1 ILGVSALPLRNATN
15 VARLVEQVQEVA
27 RQHQDALGRYVEQL
41 KRRLEEYGAAD
52 PDPDRLRTAR
62 AAHAL
67 AVALAT
73 AKRGAVVETLARA
86 EVATSP
92 TAMGVAL
99 KQAGAL
105 AGALSNARWELL
117 HGDQG
122 LAEPYAARAQAVADK
137 VVEALKHDEHATA
150 LAGVLREAEGKMV
163 TLLQEA
169 ARAAKDRTRDVGTP
183 TGVAGDARGE
193 RKREGGGQH
202 PHVVDPE
209 TLPPGVRAMKVRA
222 NELDELVA
230 RLREETKEAPNA
242 WVRVQWEI
250 VQD

>member
-73 AKRGAVVETLARA
+73 AKRGAVVEILARA
-86 EVATSP
+86 EVAASP
-92 TAMGVAL
+92 PAMGVAL

-117 HGDQG
+117 RGDQG
-122 LAEPYAARAQAVADK
+122 LAEPYAARAQAVADR
-137 VVEALKHDEHATA
+137 VGEALKHDEHATA
-150 LAGVLREAEGKMV
+150 LAGALREAEGKMV
-163 TLLQEA
+163 TLLREA
-169 ARAAKDRTRDVGTP
+169 ARAAKERTREADGTP
-183 TGVAGDARGE
+183 TGGEGDGRGE
-193 RKREGGGQH
+193 RTGEGGSEQPDSVG
-202 PHVVDPE
+202 PE
-209 TLPPGVRAMKVRA
+209 LLPPGVRAMKI
-222 NELDELVA
+222 
-230 RLREETKEAPNA
+230 
-242 WVRVQWEI
+242 RVNQ
-250 VQD
+250 